1 MARFPFLFGDLTM
14 IEALKDWKVITLM
27 IFIFCGFAVSYYGM
41 NDVGARII
49 KNQNEIYKSQKIVKP
64 TKTDKEIVKEI
75 VHDTVYIK
83 TDDVSFN
90 STGMIVVENNKR
102 KPFMVQIDFFDLK
115 AAYEIEGITNYKILC
130 DGSLYD
136 HELDGG
142 ISVKDCNGNW
152 IFIVKGNRTFSG
164 DN

>member
-1 MARFPFLFGDLTM
+1 M
-14 IEALKDWKVITLM
+14 IEALKDWKVIILM

-41 NDVGARII
+41 NDVGARIV
-49 KNQNEIYKSQKIVKP
+49 KNQNELYKAQNVVKP
-64 TKTDKEIVKEI
+64 AEKEIVKEI

-83 TDDVSFN
+83 TDGFSFN
-90 STGMIVVENNKR
+90 SKGMTVVEDNKR

-130 DGSLYD
+130 DGSLVD
-136 HELDGG
+136 SELDGG

-152 IFIVKGNRTFSG
+152 IFIVKGSRTFSG

>member
-1 MARFPFLFGDLTM
+1 M
-14 IEALKDWKVITLM
+14 IEALKDYKVIILL

-41 NDVGARII
+41 NDVGARIV
-49 KNQNEIYKSQKIVKP
+49 KNQNAIYKAQQLEKNVNKE
-64 TKTDKEIVKEI
+64 KEIVKEI

-83 TDDVSFN
+83 TDGYSLN
-90 STGMIVVENNKR
+90 STGMTVVEDNKR
-102 KPFMVQIDFFDLK
+102 KPFMITLGFYDFK

-130 DGSLYD
+130 DGSLVD
-136 HELDGG
+136 SELDGG

>member
-1 MARFPFLFGDLTM
+1 M

-41 NDVGARII
+41 NDVGARIM
-49 KNQNEIYKSQKIVKP
+49 KNQNAIYKAQQLEKNVGKE
-64 TKTDKEIVKEI
+64 KEIVKEI

-90 STGMIVVENNKR
+90 TTGMTIVENNRR
-102 KPFMVQIDFFDLK
+102 KPFMIKFDFFDFK
-115 AAYEIEGITNYKILC
+115 AAYEIEEIKNYKILC
-130 DGSLYD
+130 DGSLFD
-136 HELDGG
+136 SVLEGG

-152 IFIVKGNRTFSG
+152 VFIVKGNRTFSG

>member
-1 MARFPFLFGDLTM
+1 M
-14 IEALKDWKVITLM
+14 IDALKDWKVIVLM

-41 NDVGARII
+41 NDVGARIV
-49 KNQNEIYKSQKIVKP
+49 KNQNAIYKAQQLEKNGNKE
-64 TKTDKEIVKEI
+64 KEIVKEI

-83 TDDVSFN
+83 TDGYSLN
-90 STGMIVVENNKR
+90 STGMTVVEDNKR
-102 KPFMVQIDFFDLK
+102 KPFMITFDFLDMK
-115 AAYEIEGITNYKILC
+115 AAYEIEGIRNYKILC
-130 DGSLYD
+130 DGSLVD
-136 HELDGG
+136 SELDGG

>member
-1 MARFPFLFGDLTM
+1 M
-14 IEALKDWKVITLM
+14 IEALKDWKIITLM
-27 IFIFCGFAVSYYGM
+27 IFIFCGFAVSFYGM

-49 KNQNEIYKSQKIVKP
+49 KNQNELYKAQNVVKP
-64 TKTDKEIVKEI
+64 AEKEIVKEI

-83 TDDVSFN
+83 TEGFSFN
-90 STGMIVVENNKR
+90 SDGMIVVENNKR
-102 KPFMVQIDFFDLK
+102 KPFMVKVDFFDLK

-130 DGSLYD
+130 DGSMYD

-152 IFIVKGNRTFSG
+152 VFIVKGSRTFSG

>member
-1 MARFPFLFGDLTM
+1 M
-14 IEALKDWKVITLM
+14 IDALKDWKVIVLM

-41 NDVGARII
+41 NDVGARIV
-49 KNQNEIYKSQKIVKP
+49 KNQNELYKTQNVLKP
-64 TKTDKEIVKEI
+64 AEKEIVKEI

-83 TDDVSFN
+83 TDGFSFN
-90 STGMIVVENNKR
+90 SKGMTVVEDNKR

-130 DGSLYD
+130 DGSLVD
-136 HELDGG
+136 SELDGG

>member
-1 MARFPFLFGDLTM
+1 M
-14 IEALKDWKVITLM
+14 IDALKDWKVIVLM

-41 NDVGARII
+41 NDVGARIV
-49 KNQNEIYKSQKIVKP
+49 KNQNELYKAQSVVKP
-64 TKTDKEIVKEI
+64 AEKEIVKEI

-83 TDDVSFN
+83 TDGFSFN
-90 STGMIVVENNKR
+90 SKGMTVVEDNKR

-130 DGSLYD
+130 DGSLVD
-136 HELDGG
+136 SELDGG

-152 IFIVKGNRTFSG
+152 VFIVKGNRTFSG

>member
-1 MARFPFLFGDLTM
+1 M
-14 IEALKDWKVITLM
+14 IDALKDWKVIVLM

-41 NDVGARII
+41 NDVGARIV
-49 KNQNEIYKSQKIVKP
+49 KNQNELYKTQNVLKP
-64 TKTDKEIVKEI
+64 AEKEIVKEI

-83 TDDVSFN
+83 TDGFSFN
-90 STGMIVVENNKR
+90 STGMTVVEDNKR

-130 DGSLYD
+130 DGSLVD
-136 HELDGG
+136 SELDGG

>member
-1 MARFPFLFGDLTM
+1 M
-14 IEALKDWKVITLM
+14 IEALKDYKVIVLM

-41 NDVGARII
+41 NDVGARIV
-49 KNQNEIYKSQKIVKP
+49 KNQNELYKTQNVVKP
-64 TKTDKEIVKEI
+64 AEKEIVKEI

-83 TDDVSFN
+83 TDGFSFN
-90 STGMIVVENNKR
+90 SKGMTVVEDNKR

-130 DGSLYD
+130 DGSLVD
-136 HELDGG
+136 SELDGG

>member
-1 MARFPFLFGDLTM
+1 MF
-14 IEALKDWKVITLM
+14 EALKDWKVIILM

-41 NDVGARII
+41 NDVGSRIV
-49 KNQNEIYKSQKIVKP
+49 KNQNALYKAQNVVKP
-64 TKTDKEIVKEI
+64 AEKEIVKEKEI

-90 STGMIVVENNKR
+90 TKGMTIVENNKR
-102 KPFMVQIDFFDLK
+102 KPFMVKFDFFDFK
-115 AAYEIEGITNYKILC
+115 AAYEIEEIKNYKILC
-130 DGSLYD
+130 DGSLID
-136 HELDGG
+136 SELEGG
-142 ISVKDCNGNW
+142 ITIKDCNGNW

>member
-1 MARFPFLFGDLTM
+1 M

-27 IFIFCGFAVSYYGM
+27 IFVFCGFAVSFYGM

-49 KNQNEIYKSQKIVKP
+49 KNQNELYKAQNVVVKP
-64 TKTDKEIVKEI
+64 AEKEIVKEI

-83 TDDVSFN
+83 TEGFSFN
-90 STGMIVVENNKR
+90 SDGMTVVENNKR
-102 KPFMVQIDFFDLK
+102 KPFMVKVDFFDLK

-130 DGSLYD
+130 DGSMYD

-152 IFIVKGNRTFSG
+152 VFIVKGSRTFSG

>member
-1 MARFPFLFGDLTM
+1 
-14 IEALKDWKVITLM
+14 M

-41 NDVGARII
+41 NDVGARIV
-49 KNQNEIYKSQKIVKP
+49 KNQNELYKTQNVVKP
-64 TKTDKEIVKEI
+64 AEKEIVKEI

-83 TDDVSFN
+83 TDGFSFN
-90 STGMIVVENNKR
+90 SKGMTVVEDNKR

-130 DGSLYD
+130 DGSLVD
-136 HELDGG
+136 SELDGG

>member
-1 MARFPFLFGDLTM
+1 M

-27 IFIFCGFAVSYYGM
+27 IFVFCGFAVSFYGM

-49 KNQNEIYKSQKIVKP
+49 KNQNELYKAQNVVKP
-64 TKTDKEIVKEI
+64 AEKEIVKEI

-83 TDDVSFN
+83 TEGFSFN
-90 STGMIVVENNKR
+90 SDGMIVVENNKR
-102 KPFMVQIDFFDLK
+102 KPFMVKVDFFDLK

-130 DGSLYD
+130 DGSMYD

-152 IFIVKGNRTFSG
+152 VFIVKGSRTFSG

>member
-1 MARFPFLFGDLTM
+1 M
-14 IEALKDWKVITLM
+14 IDALKDWKVIVLM

-41 NDVGARII
+41 NDVGARIV
-49 KNQNEIYKSQKIVKP
+49 KNQNELYKTQNVVKP
-64 TKTDKEIVKEI
+64 AEKEIVKEI

-83 TDDVSFN
+83 TDGFSFN
-90 STGMIVVENNKR
+90 SKGMTVVEDNKR

-130 DGSLYD
+130 DGSLVD
-136 HELDGG
+136 SELDGG

>member
-1 MARFPFLFGDLTM
+1 M

-41 NDVGARII
+41 NDVGARIV
-49 KNQNEIYKSQKIVKP
+49 KNQNELYKAQSVVKP
-64 TKTDKEIVKEI
+64 AEKEIVKEI

-83 TDDVSFN
+83 TDGFSFN
-90 STGMIVVENNKR
+90 STGMTVVEDNKR

-130 DGSLYD
+130 DGSLVD
-136 HELDGG
+136 SELDGG

>member
-1 MARFPFLFGDLTM
+1 M
-14 IEALKDWKVITLM
+14 IEALKDWKVIVLM

-41 NDVGARII
+41 NDVGARIV
-49 KNQNEIYKSQKIVKP
+49 KNQNELYKTQNVVKP
-64 TKTDKEIVKEI
+64 AEKEIVKEI

-83 TDDVSFN
+83 TDGFSLN
-90 STGMIVVENNKR
+90 STGMTVVEDNKR
-102 KPFMVQIDFFDLK
+102 KPFMITLGFYDFK

-130 DGSLYD
+130 DGSLVD
-136 HELDGG
+136 SELDGG

>member
-1 MARFPFLFGDLTM
+1 M
-14 IEALKDWKVITLM
+14 IEALKDYKVIVLM

-41 NDVGARII
+41 NDVGARIV
-49 KNQNEIYKSQKIVKP
+49 KNQNELYKTQNVVKP
-64 TKTDKEIVKEI
+64 AEKEIVKEI

-83 TDDVSFN
+83 TDGYSFN
-90 STGMIVVENNKR
+90 SKGMTVVEDNKR

-130 DGSLYD
+130 DGSLVD
-136 HELDGG
+136 SELDGG

>member
-1 MARFPFLFGDLTM
+1 M
-14 IEALKDWKVITLM
+14 IEALKDWKVIILM
-27 IFIFCGFAVSYYGM
+27 IFIFSGFAVSFYGM

-49 KNQNEIYKSQKIVKP
+49 KNQNAIYKAQQFEKNVNKE
-64 TKTDKEIVKEI
+64 KEIVKEI

-83 TDDVSFN
+83 TDGFSFN
-90 STGMIVVENNKR
+90 STGMTVVEDNKR

-130 DGSLYD
+130 DGSLVD
-136 HELDGG
+136 SELDGG

-152 IFIVKGNRTFSG
+152 VFIVKGHRTFSG

>member
-1 MARFPFLFGDLTM
+1 M
-14 IEALKDWKVITLM
+14 IDALKDWKVITLM

-41 NDVGARII
+41 NDVGARIV
-49 KNQNEIYKSQKIVKP
+49 KNQNELYKAQNVVKP
-64 TKTDKEIVKEI
+64 AEKEIVKEI

-83 TDDVSFN
+83 TDGFSLN
-90 STGMIVVENNKR
+90 STGMTVVEDNKR
-102 KPFMVQIDFFDLK
+102 KPFMITFAFYDMK
-115 AAYEIEGITNYKILC
+115 AAYEIEGIRNYKILC
-130 DGSLYD
+130 DGSLVD
-136 HELDGG
+136 SELDGG

>member
-1 MARFPFLFGDLTM
+1 M
-14 IEALKDWKVITLM
+14 IDALKDWKVIVLM
-27 IFIFCGFAVSYYGM
+27 IFIFCGFSVSYYGM
-41 NDVGARII
+41 NDVGARIV
-49 KNQNEIYKSQKIVKP
+49 KNQNELYKTQNVLKP
-64 TKTDKEIVKEI
+64 AEKEIVKEI

-83 TDDVSFN
+83 TDGFSFN
-90 STGMIVVENNKR
+90 STGMTVVEDNKR

-130 DGSLYD
+130 DGSLVD
-136 HELDGG
+136 SELDGG

>member
-1 MARFPFLFGDLTM
+1 
-14 IEALKDWKVITLM
+14 M

-41 NDVGARII
+41 NDVGARIV
-49 KNQNEIYKSQKIVKP
+49 KNQNELYKTQNVVKP
-64 TKTDKEIVKEI
+64 AEKEIVKEI

-83 TDDVSFN
+83 TDGYSFN
-90 STGMIVVENNKR
+90 SKGMTVVEDNKR

-130 DGSLYD
+130 DGSLVD
-136 HELDGG
+136 SELDGG

>member
-1 MARFPFLFGDLTM
+1 M
-14 IEALKDWKVITLM
+14 IEALKDWKVIVLM

-41 NDVGARII
+41 NDVGARIV
-49 KNQNEIYKSQKIVKP
+49 KNQNAIYKAQQLEKNGNKE
-64 TKTDKEIVKEI
+64 KEIVKEI

-83 TDDVSFN
+83 TDSFSFN
-90 STGMIVVENNKR
+90 STGMTVVEDNKR
-102 KPFMVQIDFFDLK
+102 KPFMITFDFLDMK
-115 AAYEIEGITNYKILC
+115 AAYEIEGIRNYKILC
-130 DGSLYD
+130 DGSLVD
-136 HELDGG
+136 SELDGG

>member
-1 MARFPFLFGDLTM
+1 M
-14 IEALKDWKVITLM
+14 IEALKDYKVIVLM

-41 NDVGARII
+41 NDVGARIV
-49 KNQNEIYKSQKIVKP
+49 KNQNELYKTQNVVKP
-64 TKTDKEIVKEI
+64 AEKEIVKEI

-83 TDDVSFN
+83 TDGFSFN
-90 STGMIVVENNKR
+90 SKGMTVVEDNKR
-102 KPFMVQIDFFDLK
+102 KPFMVKIDFFDLK

-130 DGSLYD
+130 DGSLVD
-136 HELDGG
+136 SELDGG

>member
-1 MARFPFLFGDLTM
+1 M
-14 IEALKDWKVITLM
+14 IDALKDWKVIVLM

-41 NDVGARII
+41 NDVGARIV
-49 KNQNEIYKSQKIVKP
+49 KNQNELYKTQNVVKP
-64 TKTDKEIVKEI
+64 AEKEIVKEI

-83 TDDVSFN
+83 TDGFSFN
-90 STGMIVVENNKR
+90 SKGMTVVEDNKR

-130 DGSLYD
+130 DGSLVD
-136 HELDGG
+136 SELDGG

-152 IFIVKGNRTFSG
+152 VFIVKGNRTFSG

>member
-1 MARFPFLFGDLTM
+1 M
-14 IEALKDWKVITLM
+14 IDALKDWKVIVLM

-41 NDVGARII
+41 NDVGARIV
-49 KNQNEIYKSQKIVKP
+49 KNQNALYKTQNVVKP
-64 TKTDKEIVKEI
+64 AEKEIVKEI

-83 TDDVSFN
+83 TDGYSFN
-90 STGMIVVENNKR
+90 SKGMTVVEDNKR

-130 DGSLYD
+130 DGSLVD
-136 HELDGG
+136 SELDGG

>member
-1 MARFPFLFGDLTM
+1 M
-14 IEALKDWKVITLM
+14 IDALKDWKVITLM

-41 NDVGARII
+41 NDVGARIV
-49 KNQNEIYKSQKIVKP
+49 KNQNELYKTQNVVKP
-64 TKTDKEIVKEI
+64 TEKEIVKEI

-83 TDDVSFN
+83 TDGFSFN
-90 STGMIVVENNKR
+90 STGMTVVEDNKR

-130 DGSLYD
+130 DGSLVD
-136 HELDGG
+136 SELDGG

-152 IFIVKGNRTFSG
+152 VFIVKGNRTFSG

>member
-1 MARFPFLFGDLTM
+1 M
-14 IEALKDWKVITLM
+14 IDALKDWKIIVLM

-41 NDVGARII
+41 NDVGARIV
-49 KNQNEIYKSQKIVKP
+49 KNQNELYKAQSVVKQAE
-64 TKTDKEIVKEI
+64 KEIVKEI

-83 TDDVSFN
+83 TDGFSFN
-90 STGMIVVENNKR
+90 STGMTVVEDNKR
-102 KPFMVQIDFFDLK
+102 KPFMITLDFYDFK

-130 DGSLYD
+130 DGSLVD
-136 HELDGG
+136 SELDGG

>member
-1 MARFPFLFGDLTM
+1 M
-14 IEALKDWKVITLM
+14 IDALKDWKVIVLM

-41 NDVGARII
+41 NDVGARIV
-49 KNQNEIYKSQKIVKP
+49 KNQNELYKTQNVVKP
-64 TKTDKEIVKEI
+64 AEKEIVKEI

-83 TDDVSFN
+83 TDGFSFN
-90 STGMIVVENNKR
+90 STGMTVVEDNKR

-130 DGSLYD
+130 DGSLVD
-136 HELDGG
+136 SELDGG

>member
-1 MARFPFLFGDLTM
+1 M
-14 IEALKDWKVITLM
+14 IDALKDWKVIVLM

-41 NDVGARII
+41 NDVGARIV
-49 KNQNEIYKSQKIVKP
+49 KNQNELYKTQNVVKP
-64 TKTDKEIVKEI
+64 AEKEIVKEI

-83 TDDVSFN
+83 TDGYSFN
-90 STGMIVVENNKR
+90 SKGMTVVEDNKR

-130 DGSLYD
+130 DGSLVD
-136 HELDGG
+136 SELDGG

>member
-1 MARFPFLFGDLTM
+1 M
-14 IEALKDWKVITLM
+14 IDALKDWKVITLM

-41 NDVGARII
+41 NDVGARIV
-49 KNQNEIYKSQKIVKP
+49 KNQNELYKTQNVVKP
-64 TKTDKEIVKEI
+64 TEKEIVKEI

-83 TDDVSFN
+83 TDGFSFN
-90 STGMIVVENNKR
+90 STGMTVVEDNKR

-130 DGSLYD
+130 DGSLVD
-136 HELDGG
+136 SELDGG

-152 IFIVKGNRTFSG
+152 VFIIKGNRTFSG

>member
-1 MARFPFLFGDLTM
+1 M

-27 IFIFCGFAVSYYGM
+27 IFIFSGFAVSYYGM
-41 NDVGARII
+41 NDVGARIV
-49 KNQNEIYKSQKIVKP
+49 KNQNELYKAQNVVKP
-64 TKTDKEIVKEI
+64 AEKEIVKEI

-83 TDDVSFN
+83 TDGYSLN
-90 STGMIVVENNKR
+90 STGMTVVEDNKR
-102 KPFMVQIDFFDLK
+102 KPFMITLDFFDMK
-115 AAYEIEGITNYKILC
+115 AAYEIEGIRNYKILC
-130 DGSLYD
+130 DGSLVD
-136 HELDGG
+136 SELDGG

>member
-1 MARFPFLFGDLTM
+1 M
-14 IEALKDWKVITLM
+14 IEALKDWKVIVLM

-41 NDVGARII
+41 NDGGARIV
-49 KNQNEIYKSQKIVKP
+49 KNQNELYKTQNVVKP
-64 TKTDKEIVKEI
+64 AEKEIVKEI

-83 TDDVSFN
+83 TDGFSLN
-90 STGMIVVENNKR
+90 STGMTVVEDNKR
-102 KPFMVQIDFFDLK
+102 KPFMITLGFYDFK

-130 DGSLYD
+130 DGSLVD
-136 HELDGG
+136 SELDGG